1 MPSFPR
7 HALRIGV
14 IALGIVCS
22 SAFADQTIKATLLSN
37 AILLS
42 ATSITTGTITIDV
55 SNASDANLTHE
66 LVVLKTDVADDKL
79 RVKNGQVLEKMYKK
93 LGEVENIAP
102 GKSKRLTLHLAP
114 GHYVLI
120 CNNPGHYGMGMH
132 TSLVV
137 GS

>member
-1 MPSFPR
+1 MTSFPR
-7 HALRIGV
+7 HALRLGV

-22 SAFADQTIKATLLSN
+22 SAFPNQTIKATLLSN
-37 AILLS
+37 AIHLS
-42 ATSITTGTITIDV
+42 ATSITTGTVTIEV
-55 SNASDANLTHE
+55 SNASDANQTHE

-79 RVKNGQVLEKMYKK
+79 RVKNGQVLEKIYQK

-102 GKSKRLTLHLAP
+102 GKSKRLTLRLAP

-120 CNNPGHYGMGMH
+120 CNNPGHYRMGMH